1 MIRKRTVRIINENI
15 SHWRRG
21 MRLAKKMKLALPA
34 MEASDTVS
42 RYCLVCSISV
52 S

>member
-1 MIRKRTVRIINENI
+1 MNEHT

-21 MRLAKKMKLALPA
+21 MRLAKNMKLALPA

-42 RYCLVCSISV
+42 RYCLVCSMSV